1 MDAVVRTLRQVAY
14 AVLSVMLSL
23 LGKVRERG
31 ELPRVEWQAN
41 DHLLRMR
48 AGARVAASRRH
59 EPDRSEVQPRVALS
73 VIRWINVGSAGK
85 FLCSQERFV
94 SLARVLLHCTVHPN
108 LLLHPPG
115 EHIQY
120 LLLGYN

>member
-1 MDAVVRTLRQVAY
+1 
-14 AVLSVMLSL
+14 MLSL
-23 LGKVRERG
+23 LEKVRERG

-73 VIRWINVGSAGK
+73 VIIVTEAQRC
-85 FLCSQERFV
+85 L
-94 SLARVLLHCTVHPN
+94 LAARRIAASHRRKIRGANAHTATTAALAMKNPCKS
-108 LLLHPPG
+108 
-115 EHIQY
+115 
-120 LLLGYN
+120 